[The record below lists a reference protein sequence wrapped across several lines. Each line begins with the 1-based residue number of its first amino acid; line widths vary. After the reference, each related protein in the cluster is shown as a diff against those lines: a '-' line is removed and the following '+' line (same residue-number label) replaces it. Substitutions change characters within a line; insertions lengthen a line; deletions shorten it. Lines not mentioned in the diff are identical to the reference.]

1 MSNRTLLQNTFG
13 QLVSAIK
20 PEKLIDEQCRLS
32 GNILSVLE
40 ASYDLSRY
48 KKIHL
53 LGSGKAVVPMATAV
67 QNLLKGRLAHTLI
80 VGAYPLDMTLDNSDY
95 IQSSHPLP
103 SPQSIQAAAALQEAM
118 RAMDREDLFIYLL
131 SGGNSALVELPEE
144 GISLA
149 EFQDATSLML
159 HGGMPIDAINCV
171 RKHLSKVK
179 GGKLAELTEAQG
191 IVLVLSDVIGDDL
204 HAIGSA
210 PLYCDTTTFGDAVAQ
225 LKRYALFEKMPHSVQ
240 SYLTEGEQGRRSE
253 TPKTPQKHIDH
264 HILGSNMMVLQK
276 AATLL
281 HEAGI
286 ETKIIAEPLQ
296 GDVAAVAQKLL
307 ELAREP
313 VTKSR
318 CYLLGGEA
326 TVVVKGEG
334 KGGRNQHLCLSL
346 LTLLEG
352 DTDITFLS
360 AATDGVDGNSQ
371 AAGALIDLHSRAN
384 AQVNHLD
391 LKHYLETF
399 DSNTFFAKSGE
410 LLIPGPTHNNLLD
423 IVMMLIEPKPTQ
435 GENNG

>member
-1 MSNRTLLQNTFG
+1 MSNRTLLQNTFE
-13 QLVSAIK
+13 QLIAAIT

-32 GNILSVLE
+32 GNILTVLGR
-40 ASYDLSRY
+40 SYDLSRY
-48 KKIHL
+48 KKIYL
-53 LGSGKAVVPMATAV
+53 LGSGKAVVPMAIAV
-67 QNLLKGRLAHTLI
+67 QNLLKVRLAHTLI
-80 VGAYPLDMTLDNSDY
+80 VGAYPLNVTLDNSEY
-95 IQSSHPLP
+95 IQSTHPLP
-103 SPQSIQAAAALQEAM
+103 STWSVQAATAIQEAM
-118 RAMDREDLFIYLL
+118 GAMEREDLFIYLL

-144 GISLA
+144 GITLA

-225 LKRYALFEKMPHSVQ
+225 LKHFALFEKMPQSVRNHLQ
-240 SYLTEGEQGRRSE
+240 EGEQGRRSE
-253 TPKTPQKHIDH
+253 TPKRAQQHIDH
-264 HILGSNMMVLQK
+264 HILGSNTMVLQK

-281 HEAGI
+281 REAGI
-286 ETKIIAEPLQ
+286 ETTIIAKPLQ
-296 GDVAAVAQKLL
+296 GDVAAVAQELL

-313 VTKSR
+313 LIQTR

-326 TVVVKGEG
+326 TVVVSGEG

-346 LTLLEG
+346 LDLLEG

-360 AATDGVDGNSQ
+360 AATDGIDGNSQ
-371 AAGALIDLHSRAN
+371 AAGALIDLHSRVN
-384 AQVNHLD
+384 VQVSHLEP
-391 LKHYLETF
+391 KHYLETF

-410 LLIPGPTHNNLLD
+410 LLVPGPTHNNLLD
-423 IVMMLIEPKPTQ
+423 IVMMLIEPKPTK
-435 GENNG
+435 GEFNG